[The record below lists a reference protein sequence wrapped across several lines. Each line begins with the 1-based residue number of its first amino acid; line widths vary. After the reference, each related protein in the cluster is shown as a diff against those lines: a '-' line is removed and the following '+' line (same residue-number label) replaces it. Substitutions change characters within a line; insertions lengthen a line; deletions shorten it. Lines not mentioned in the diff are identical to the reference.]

1 MKDQKITYGTVDLYL
16 GAYLKASG
24 IKLIDIDKSGRR
36 TTFLFEDS
44 PKTQKLIKNYYD
56 DGEVKVSAYNH
67 ALKDLKAIIYN
78 M

>member
-1 MKDQKITYGTVDLYL
+1 MKNQKKTYGTVDLYL

-24 IKLIDIDKSGRR
+24 IKLIDIDRSGRR
-36 TTFLFEDS
+36 ITFLFEDS
-44 PKTQKLIKNYYD
+44 PKTRKLIKDFYD
-56 DGEVKVSAYNH
+56 DGKIKVSAYNH